1 MARFKE
7 NHGFTVK
14 GWMSSRLG
22 LKGTERIVYAIIYGY
37 TCNPENEY
45 FAGHQYLAEAAT
57 TSVDTVK
64 RALVSLQEKGLIWKA
79 DRVNDGVSRCRYSV
93 YVDEK
98 GDGIFCPNE
107 EGAKCT
113 EGRVQNA
120 QGGGCKMTPPINNIN
135 NNINI
140 KENNNKKETVS
151 DLFPEN
157 NEELKFNN
165 WFTESFPTLA
175 KNKRPLKFKTY
186 ISLLAKYPKNDILL
200 KLNEMEAKN
209 EFNRKYSDVGRT
221 LWVWL
226 ERDYDN
232 AKQRTTNNKTLAK

>member
-1 MARFKE
+1 MAHFKE

-22 LKGTERIVYAIIYGY
+22 LKGTERIVYAIIYGF
-37 TCNPENEY
+37 TFNPENEY
-45 FAGHQYLAEAAT
+45 YAGHQYLAEAAT

-135 NNINI
+135 NNIKR

-157 NEELKFNN
+157 NEELKFNK

-175 KNKRPLKFKTY
+175 KNERPLKYKTY
-186 ISLLAKYPKNDILL
+186 IMLLSKYPKEKIIL
-200 KLNEMEAKN
+200 KLNAMEARKN
-209 EFNRKYSDVGRT
+209 INKDYSDIGRT
-221 LWVWL
+221 LWNWL
-226 ERDYDN
+226 ARDYDN
-232 AKQRTTNNKTLAK
+232 EPKGRINKK

>member
-1 MARFKE
+1 MAQVINKTKGFGSIPRDLVYDNELSDRARFLYIFMACKPE
-7 NHGFTVK
+7 GWEFFQDSMCAELGYSKDTLRKYLNELVQRGWIVEEGQQNTNGKFGANVYTIEVK
-14 GWMSSRLG
+14 
-22 LKGTERIVYAIIYGY
+22 ID
-37 TCNPENEY
+37 
-45 FAGHQYLAEAAT
+45 
-57 TSVDTVK
+57 SVEKLPCRKNTDTVK
-64 RALVSLQEKGLIWKA
+64 YRNGKTHTQ
-79 DRVNDGVSRCRYSV
+79 
-93 YVDEK
+93 
-98 GDGIFCPNE
+98 
-107 EGAKCT
+107 
-113 EGRVQNA
+113 
-120 QGGGCKMTPPINNIN
+120 
-135 NNINI
+135 INI
-140 KENNNKKETVS
+140 DNKEINSKEEINKNNNKKETVS

-226 ERDYDN
+226 ERDYDK

>member
-1 MARFKE
+1 MAQVINKTKGFGSIPRDLVYDNELSDRARFLYIFMACKPEGWEFFQENMIKE
-7 NHGFTVK
+7 LGYGKDTLRKYLNELVQRGWIIEEGQQNNNGKFGANVYTIEVK
-14 GWMSSRLG
+14 NDNIDDAPCRKNS
-22 LKGTERIVYAIIYGY
+22 
-37 TCNPENEY
+37 
-45 FAGHQYLAEAAT
+45 
-57 TSVDTVK
+57 DTVK
-64 RALVSLQEKGLIWKA
+64 
-79 DRVNDGVSRCRYSV
+79 NRYGKNPTHK
-93 YVDEK
+93 DIDNKEIK
-98 GDGIFCPNE
+98 NKE
-107 EGAKCT
+107 E
-113 EGRVQNA
+113 
-120 QGGGCKMTPPINNIN
+120 IN
-135 NNINI
+135 
-140 KENNNKKETVS
+140 KNNNKKETVS

-186 ISLLAKYPKNDILL
+186 ISLLAKYPKNDIIL

-226 ERDYDN
+226 ERDYDK

>member
-1 MARFKE
+1 MAHFKE

-22 LKGTERIVYAIIYGY
+22 LKGTERIVYAIIYGF
-37 TCNPENEY
+37 TFNSENEY
-45 FAGHQYLAEAAT
+45 YAGHQYLAEAASA
-57 TSVDTVK
+57 SVDTVK

-79 DRVNDGVSRCRYSV
+79 ERENDGVSRCRYSV
-93 YVDEK
+93 YTDEN
-98 GDGIFCPNE
+98 GDGIFCPDGVCKMN
-107 EGAKCT
+107 G
-113 EGRVQNA
+113 GRVQNA

-186 ISLLAKYPKNDILL
+186 ISLLAKYPKDDIIL

-226 ERDYDN
+226 ERDYDKV
-232 AKQRTTNNKTLAK
+232 KQRTTNNKTLAK